1 MSDEFINVDEIEAV
15 LERERA
21 RWADSPAELFG
32 ALAIFFDA
40 MLLEGA
46 PGAIAASD
54 RVHDLEVRP
63 SPGLVDII
71 AWVNSIPLN
80 TASSGDQTYI
90 S

>member
-1 MSDEFINVDEIEAV
+1 MSDEFINVDEIEAA
-15 LERERA
+15 LERERT
-21 RWADSPAELFG
+21 RWVDSPAEVFS
-32 ALAIFFDA
+32 ALAHFFDA

-46 PGAIAASD
+46 PGAIAASG
-54 RVHDLEVRP
+54 RVQNLEVRP

-71 AWVNSIPLN
+71 AWVKSIPLN